1 MPKTCIRK
9 SWCKD
14 CFL

>member
-14 CFL
+14 SFL